1 MVNYR
6 EILRM
11 TADGSYGI
19 RQIKADAHCSYD
31 KIRETQEAARAK
43 GISWPLADDVTN
55 EELQEFL
62 FPGKYTSLSIY
73 QMPDFAYIHKELART
88 GVNLTLLHEEYTNK
102 CLAEGTTSYR
112 YTQFCDKYRRWAK
125 VTKATMRIKHKPGD
139 KTEVDWAG
147 DTLPIFDPVTGDA
160 DPGYLFV
167 AALPCS
173 FYVFAELCENMQQE
187 SWQPCHI
194 HMYNYCGGV
203 TRLLIPDNL

>member
-88 GVNLTLLHEEYTNK
+88 GVNLTLLQPD
-102 CLAEGTTSYR
+102 TSAR
-112 YTQFCDKYRRWAK
+112 GIHKQVSCRRNNSLSL
-125 VTKATMRIKHKPGD
+125 H
-139 KTEVDWAG
+139 
-147 DTLPIFDPVTGDA
+147 PV
-160 DPGYLFV
+160 L
-167 AALPCS
+167 
-173 FYVFAELCENMQQE
+173 
-187 SWQPCHI
+187 
-194 HMYNYCGGV
+194 
-203 TRLLIPDNL
+203 